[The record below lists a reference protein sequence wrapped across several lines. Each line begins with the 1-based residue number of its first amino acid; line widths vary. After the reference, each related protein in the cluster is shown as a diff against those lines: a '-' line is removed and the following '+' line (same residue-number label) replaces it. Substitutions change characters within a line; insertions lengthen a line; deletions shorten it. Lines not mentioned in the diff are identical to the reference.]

1 MFRVATF
8 NANSVRAR
16 LPVLLDWLE
25 AQKPDVLCM
34 QETKVED
41 HNFPAG
47 EFNAAG
53 YNVIYRG
60 QKSYNGV
67 AIAGIHELTELSIDI
82 SGFSRPGEARLIAAK
97 VKGVHIVNTYMPQGR
112 APDTDEFA
120 YKINWITN
128 MREVF
133 NSNFTPDMRV
143 LWAGDFN
150 VAPEPID
157 VHSPEKLLGH
167 VGYHPMEHKA
177 LQFVKDWGFED
188 VFRRHVPEGGHYTF
202 YDYRVPNGVKR
213 KMGWRV
219 DHIWATGP
227 LAGLSRSARIDM
239 EPRLKEKPSDHTFL
253 IAEFEI

>member
-1 MFRVATF
+1 MFKVATF
-8 NANSVRAR
+8 NTNSVRAR
-16 LPVLLDWLE
+16 LPIILDWLE
-25 AQKPDVLCM
+25 AEKPDVLCM

-41 HNFPAG
+41 RNFPAG

-53 YNVIYRG
+53 YNVIYKG

-67 AIAGIHELTELSIDI
+67 AIAGVHELTELSIDI
-82 SGFSRPGEARLIAAK
+82 SSFSRSGEARLIAAK
-97 VKGVHIVNTYMPQGR
+97 VKGINIINTYIPQGR

-133 NSNFTPDMRV
+133 DRGFSPDTHV
-143 LWAGDFN
+143 LWTGDFN

-177 LQFVKDWGFED
+177 LQYVKDWGFED
-188 VFRRHVPEGGHYTF
+188 VFRRHMPDGGHYTF

-213 KMGWRV
+213 RMGWRV

-227 LAGLSRSARIDM
+227 LAGLSRGARIDM

-253 IAEFEI
+253 IAEFEL